1 MNITSRS
8 RYALKIMLDMTQQGS
23 KELVKRHDI
32 VQRQGIP
39 EKYLDQIMIRLR
51 KAGLVQSIR
60 GRLGGYQLGREPNDI
75 SVWEIFRAV
84 EDGIYPVLCVDEH
97 QAPCNFQHS
106 CSANEPWQIIFG
118 AIRRPLEDLRLSEVL
133 LRMGTVQRA
142 RHAEG
147 VQECPPGRTA
157 EAPIAAAY
165 RKRGPATSLPAH

>member
-8 RYALKIMLDMTQQGS
+8 RYALKIMLDMAQQGS

-51 KAGLVQSIR
+51 KAGLVQSVR
-60 GRLGGYQLGREPNDI
+60 GRLGGYQIGREPNDI
-75 SVWEIFRAV
+75 SMWEIFRAV
-84 EDGIYPVLCVDEH
+84 EDGIYPVLCVDE
-97 QAPCNFQHS
+97 QGAPCDFRHS

-133 LRMGTVQRA
+133 MRMNSGHRS

-147 VQECPPGRTA
+147 IQECPPGRTA
-157 EAPIAAAY
+157 VAPLAAAY
-165 RKRGPATSLPAH
+165 DKRGAIPSLPAH

>member
-8 RYALKIMLDMTQQGS
+8 RYALKIMLDMAQQGS

-51 KAGLVQSIR
+51 KAGLVQSVR
-60 GRLGGYQLGREPNDI
+60 GRLGGYQIGREPTDI

-84 EDGIYPVLCVDEH
+84 EDGIFPVLCVDDQ
-97 QAPCNFQHS
+97 QAPCDFQHN
-106 CSANEPWQIIFG
+106 CSANESWQIIFG

-133 LRMGTVQRA
+133 MRMSSAHRS

-147 VQECPPGRTA
+147 IQECPPGRNATA
-157 EAPIAAAY
+157 SVAAC
-165 RKRGPATSLPAH
+165 RKSESTTTLPAH